1 MRPVVA
7 LGRIVSILCF
17 VVVASAPPADAAPRF
32 REFSVPDGTQ
42 PQAITAGPNGN
53 LWFSAGPFDDGHFGR
68 ITPGGAVKIIPCPE
82 CETPAGDITAGPDG
96 NLWFLHYSYVGR
108 LTTQGEITLF
118 RVSAPFDDLHSIVAG
133 PDGNVWFTAH
143 NPFYAVGAIGRVTP
157 DGAITEF
164 PIDQG
169 DMDMAEGVAA
179 GPDGNLW
186 FTQPFLGQIGRMT
199 PQGAFLTPV
208 VIPSPD
214 ADPRDIALGPDG
226 ALWFTEINANRI
238 GRIVPGGVVT
248 EFQIPM
254 TDALPRSI
262 VAGPDEAMW
271 FLEKD
276 SPGAGRIA
284 RISMTGLIRESPPV
298 QGVIND
304 LAAGGDG
311 NIWLTLYQPEAIARL
326 SLS

>member
-1 MRPVVA
+1 
-7 LGRIVSILCF
+7 
-17 VVVASAPPADAAPRF
+17 
-32 REFSVPDGTQ
+32 
-42 PQAITAGPNGN
+42 
-53 LWFSAGPFDDGHFGR
+53 
-68 ITPGGAVKIIPCPE
+68 
-82 CETPAGDITAGPDG
+82 
-96 NLWFLHYSYVGR
+96 
-108 LTTQGEITLF
+108 
-118 RVSAPFDDLHSIVAG
+118 
-133 PDGNVWFTAH
+133 
-143 NPFYAVGAIGRVTP
+143 
-157 DGAITEF
+157 
-164 PIDQG
+164 
-169 DMDMAEGVAA
+169 MAEGVAA

-186 FTQPFLGQIGRMT
+186 FSQPFLGQIGRMT